1 MVVLRLIGPSYL
13 HTVFYAIDT
22 TTTTTQTIVLLLSFC
37 ACCGKNWDFIM
48 NQKKNN
54 NNSADGARDYKEDWM
69 MKEYLDIWLRYRL
82 WWWCICRIQHAKI
95 ILCDDNNSQPQHIPL
110 HLVHK
115 RWTAFHSIRIPQT
128 TRPKI
133 QCATLLTGRW
143 PGDPCFA
150 MHART
155 TSTTECPYSCRI
167 VDAREHSPTQW
178 GPCKMEKLL
187 LLSIYFYEIWIRPVR

>member
-1 MVVLRLIGPSYL
+1 MVVLRLIGPSIQQL
-13 HTVFYAIDT
+13 QQHK
-22 TTTTTQTIVLLLSFC
+22 LLYYCFLSVRVVEKN
-37 ACCGKNWDFIM
+37 CGFIIR

-54 NNSADGARDYKEDWM
+54 EHCYADNARDYKNDWM
-69 MKEYLDIWLRYRL
+69 MKEYLDNWMRYRL
-82 WWWCICRIQHAKI
+82 CQTQHAKI
-95 ILCDDNNSQPQHIPL
+95 ILCDDNNSQTQHIPL

-128 TRPKI
+128 PRTKT
-133 QCATLLTGRW
+133 QCAILLTGRW

-178 GPCKMEKLL
+178 GSCGME
-187 LLSIYFYEIWIRPVR
+187 